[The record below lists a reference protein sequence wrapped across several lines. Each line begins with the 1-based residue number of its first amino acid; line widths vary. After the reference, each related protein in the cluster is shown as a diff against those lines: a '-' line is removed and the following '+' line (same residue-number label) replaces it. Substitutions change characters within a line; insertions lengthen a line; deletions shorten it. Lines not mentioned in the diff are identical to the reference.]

1 MVKAVGK
8 SMKEQGNGFGED
20 LAGKR
25 EMQVFKMFF
34 SPYVGSS
41 CSKYR
46 KIQCPDKLLKHA
58 NFTSGYEASPHHVH
72 QELGQDCRLEGF

>member
-34 SPYVGSS
+34 SPYVGGDSM
-41 CSKYR
+41 
-46 KIQCPDKLLKHA
+46 PW
-58 NFTSGYEASPHHVH
+58 
-72 QELGQDCRLEGF
+72 